1 MIMAFEELHEF
12 QGLTM
17 DSDLMVF
24 KEFEIKLSTN
34 NRIEQIKKRLFEF
47 GFMQTKDVIQ
57 EDYYFDIGIKLFEKD
72 ERLRIRFEY
81 TAPYKLNYCQWT
93 WKGPRPTQNTDVRED
108 HSIDIPVDQA
118 KDLQI
123 LLEKLGFEVLVAFRK
138 VRTRYK
144 LDDSEIE
151 IEFDEQVTLLH
162 ESKEIPMGSFLQVS
176 LESELPENTNIKEL
190 DKKLWDDYVIQLGFS
205 GKDRINK
212 TYVEIALELSKREK

>member
-144 LDDSEIE
+144 IAESEIE
-151 IEFDEQVTLLH
+151 IEFDERVTLLH
-162 ESKEIPMGSFLQVS
+162 EDKEIPMGSFLQVS
-176 LESELPENTNIKEL
+176 LESELPEDTRVDELEKEL
-190 DKKLWDDYVIQLGFS
+190 MENYAKRLGFS
-205 GKDRINK
+205 ERDRIDT
-212 TYVEIALELSKREK
+212 TYVEIALEKLKMEN